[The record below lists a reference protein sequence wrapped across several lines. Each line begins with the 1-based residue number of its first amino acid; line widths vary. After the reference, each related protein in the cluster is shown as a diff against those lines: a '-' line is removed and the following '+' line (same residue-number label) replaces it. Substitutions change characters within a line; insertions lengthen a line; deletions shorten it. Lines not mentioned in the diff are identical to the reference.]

1 MIRKSEDQKME
12 VMPQRGVLLID
23 KPAGMTSHDV
33 VARVRR
39 VFGLRRVGHAGT
51 LDPEA
56 TGLLIVAIGN
66 ITRLI
71 DLYQEKPK
79 SYVGEVVFGTE
90 TDSYDSTGK
99 VVAHYDM
106 PALTEELLASVAD
119 RFRGDI
125 LQYPPIVS
133 ALKVQGKRLYQYH
146 RDSEDVVI
154 KARKVHISSFEYQLI
169 DSATIQISVVCSPG
183 TYIRSIAHDL
193 GVALGGGAYLRN
205 LRRVSSGDFSVE
217 QAVSLENIQPS
228 TVLAPKDAFRGIDT
242 IGISGEQLAKVRN
255 GMKVEFES
263 GLGGEVIVFDKTM
276 GALTMWEQVVGLYK
290 RESGQIYK
298 AGVILPPIN

>member
-1 MIRKSEDQKME
+1 MI
-12 VMPQRGVLLID
+12 VTPQRGVVLID

-39 VFGLRRVGHAGT
+39 IFGIRRVGHAGT

-56 TGLLIVAIGN
+56 TGLLIVALGN

-71 DLYQEKPK
+71 DLFQAKPK
-79 SYVGEVVFGTE
+79 SYLGEVVFGIE

-99 VVAHYDM
+99 VVARYDM
-106 PALTEELLASVAD
+106 PPITEELMARVEE

-146 RDSEDVVI
+146 RDSEDVAL
-154 KARKVHISSFEYQLI
+154 KARPVHISSFSYRII
-169 DSATIQISVVCSPG
+169 DSMTIQIGVVCSPG

-193 GVALGGGAYLRN
+193 GVALGGGAHLRN
-205 LRRVSSGDFSVE
+205 LRRIASGEFKVDN
-217 QAVSLENIQPS
+217 AVSLDDLQPS
-228 TVLAPKDAFRGIDT
+228 SVLSPSDAFRGIDT
-242 IGISGEQLAKVRN
+242 IGISGEQLAKARN
-255 GMKVEFES
+255 GMKVEFDS
-263 GLGGEVIVFDKTM
+263 GLGDEVLVFDRTM
-276 GALTMWEQVVGLYK
+276 GDLATWDQVVGLYR
-290 RESGQIYK
+290 RESEQIYK
-298 AGVILPPIN
+298 AGVILPLIN

>member
-1 MIRKSEDQKME
+1 ME

-99 VVAHYDM
+99 VVARYDM
-106 PALTEELLASVAD
+106 PAVTEELLDSVVD

-133 ALKVQGKRLYQYH
+133 ALKVKGKRLYQYH

-154 KARKVHISSFEYQLI
+154 KARKVHVSSFGYRVI
-169 DSATIQISVVCSPG
+169 DSATIQISVVCGPG

-228 TVLAPKDAFRGIDT
+228 TVLAPIDAFIGIDT
-242 IGISGEQLAKVRN
+242 IGISGEQLAKVKN
-255 GMKVEFES
+255 GMKVEFDS
-263 GLGGEVIVFDKTM
+263 GLGDEVIVFDKTR
-276 GALTMWEQVVGLYK
+276 GELTMWEQVVGLYK

-298 AGVILPPIN
+298 AGVILPLIN